1 MEASACISRSSGRY
15 ISHSLLK
22 NPSLEFPFTEIH
34 YHRSRLPLTYAPFF
48 RPTQFHPHC
57 HSGFKFPTSKTHFLN
72 RFFSSSLSTFQAP
85 HISIPHNH
93 FARIF
98 SGPKGKSFDWNFAL
112 ERGINAEN
120 IGIVDDKSPE
130 VTVVLL
136 GWLGA
141 KRKHLRRYVELYNE
155 MGIHTVTFVASVRD
169 VLSFDLG
176 RRLEERIAGLTR
188 ELASW
193 LSESENDGRE
203 RFLIFHT
210 FSNTG
215 WLAYGAILDNLK
227 EWEDLLG
234 KIKGCIVD
242 SGGDPN
248 IDPKVWA
255 AGFTTALL
263 KKSSSATYPSS
274 DAGGRTELGSGINES
289 KIVQKEPLLI
299 ETLFL
304 SAFERLFSFLLNLP
318 DVNKRLMK
326 IVSALTKNQPLCP
339 QLYLYSTADKVI
351 PFQAVESFIEE
362 QRRIGKQVSSFNFGS
377 SPHVDHYRNFPDA
390 YTSQLHTF
398 LKECLFVV
406 GKL

>member
-1 MEASACISRSSGRY
+1 MEASACIFRSSSRHL
-15 ISHSLLK
+15 SHSLLK
-22 NPSLEFPFTEIH
+22 NPSLEFPFTKTIQ
-34 YHRSRLPLTYAPFF
+34 YPRSRLPLPCVSSF
-48 RPTQFHPHC
+48 RHTQFHSHC
-57 HSGFKFPTSKTHFLN
+57 HSGFKFPTSQTHFLN
-72 RFFSSSLSTFQAP
+72 RLFFSSLSTFQTP
-85 HISIPHNH
+85 HLSISQDH
-93 FARIF
+93 FSSIF
-98 SGPKGKSFDWNFAL
+98 SGTNGKSSEWNFAL
-112 ERGINAEN
+112 ERGTKGDKTE
-120 IGIVDDKSPE
+120 IVEDKGPE

-155 MGIHTVTFVASVRD
+155 MGIHAVTFVASVTD

-176 RRLEERIAGLTR
+176 RRLEERIAGLTY
-188 ELASW
+188 ELSSW

-215 WLAYGAILDNLK
+215 WLAFGAVLDNLK
-227 EWEDLLG
+227 DRQDLLG

-263 KKSSSATYPSS
+263 KKSSSATYPSG
-274 DAGGRTELGSGINES
+274 DTEERTELGSGINGS
-289 KIVQKEPLLI
+289 KILQKEPLLI
-299 ETLFL
+299 ETLLL
-304 SAFERLFSFLLNLP
+304 SAFERIFSFLLDLP

-326 IVSALTKNQPLCP
+326 IVSALSKNQPPCP

-351 PFQAVESFIEE
+351 PFQAVESFIEV
-362 QRRIGKQVSSFNFGS
+362 QRKIGKPVSSFNFGS
-377 SPHVDHYRNFPDA
+377 SPHVDHYRTFPNI
-390 YTSQLHTF
+390 YTSQLHKF
-398 LKECLFVV
+398 LKDCLFVV
-406 GKL
+406 R

>member
-1 MEASACISRSSGRY
+1 MEASACIFRSSGRY

-22 NPSLEFPFTEIH
+22 NHSLQFPFTEIH
-34 YHRSRLPLTYAPFF
+34 YPRPRSPLTYAPFF
-48 RPTQFHPHC
+48 RPNQFHPHC
-57 HSGFKFPTSKTHFLN
+57 HSGFKFPTSTHFLN
-72 RFFSSSLSTFQAP
+72 RFFSSSLSTFQAS
-85 HISIPHNH
+85 HISISHNH

-112 ERGINAEN
+112 ERGISAEN

-155 MGIHTVTFVASVRD
+155 MGIHTVTFVASVMD

-176 RRLEERIAGLTR
+176 RRLEERIAVLTR

-227 EWEDLLG
+227 EWKDLLG

-274 DAGGRTELGSGINES
+274 DAGERTELGSGINES

-299 ETLFL
+299 ENLFL

-326 IVSALTKNQPLCP
+326 IVSALSKNQPPCP

-362 QRRIGKQVSSFNFGS
+362 QRRIGKQ
-377 SPHVDHYRNFPDA
+377 
-390 YTSQLHTF
+390 LH
-398 LKECLFVV
+398 
-406 GKL
+406 